1 MAAVTVTDR
10 SDMPNSARRRFRL
23 LDAMILVAATAL
35 GFAITQWIGHATDG
49 EVSWGALRE
58 EFRECVDQYTGKVC
72 LGVTQE
78 AAILGLMTA
87 WLIMPLAAMW
97 TLALIP
103 IRLLGPR
110 PRLRRLA
117 RQPGIVATCAA
128 GVTIVFL
135 GLCVMVA
142 ALLAEPAVI
151 DLLSVS
157 TSGAWFCAP
166 MFVGWSVLISWTSLL
181 VGRRWRAEATWV
193 DRMGRAAGLCWI
205 VTGFVVASLF
215 VFYPF
220 MSSCQMR
227 LVVPAATPAARA
239 VGATAQPLPL
249 EPAEP

>member
-1 MAAVTVTDR
+1 MVVVTVTDR
-10 SDMPNSARRRFRL
+10 SDMPNSARRRFTL

-35 GFAITQWIGHATDG
+35 GFAIAQWIGHATDG

-58 EFRECVDQYTGKVC
+58 SFRECLDQYTGKDR

-78 AAILGLMTA
+78 AAFLGLLTA
-87 WLIMPLAAMW
+87 WLIMPLGAMW

-110 PRLRRLA
+110 PGLRRLA
-117 RQPGIVATCAA
+117 RQPGMMATFAA
-128 GVTIVFL
+128 GATIVFL

-142 ALLAEPAVI
+142 VLLAEPTVI

-157 TSGAWFCAP
+157 TSGACFCAP

-181 VGRRWRAEATWV
+181 LGRRWSAEATWV
-193 DRMGRAAGLCWI
+193 DRLGRAAGLCWI
-205 VTGFVVASLF
+205 VTGFAVASLF

-227 LVVPAATPAARA
+227 LVVPAATPAA
-239 VGATAQPLPL
+239 GATAQPLPL
-249 EPAEP
+249 EPAEL

>member
-1 MAAVTVTDR
+1 
-10 SDMPNSARRRFRL
+10 MPNSARRRFRL
-23 LDAMILVAATAL
+23 LDAMILVVATAL
-35 GFAITQWIGHATDG
+35 GFAISQWIGHATDG

-58 EFRECVDQYTGKVC
+58 DFRECVDQYAGKGWP
-72 LGVTQE
+72 GVTQE
-78 AAILGLMTA
+78 ASILGLMTA
-87 WLIMPLAAMW
+87 WLVMPLGAMW

-117 RQPGIVATCAA
+117 RQPGMLATCAA

-142 ALLAEPAVI
+142 ALLAEPVVF
-151 DLLSVS
+151 DLFSLS
-157 TSGAWFCAP
+157 TPGAWFCAP
-166 MFVGWSVLISWTSLL
+166 MFVGWSVLISWASLL

-193 DRMGRAAGLCWI
+193 DQLGRAVGLCWI

-220 MSSCQMR
+220 MSSCPMR
-227 LVVPAATPAARA
+227 VIVPATTPAAGA
-239 VGATAQPLPL
+239 VGAAAQALPL
-249 EPAEP
+249 EPAEL